1 MNTIKISLI
10 AAGALAL
17 VACGSSAV
25 PADRLA
31 RSQAALRSA
40 QEVGAAQDPKA
51 SLHLR
56 LAEEQITTAKD
67 LIKKGENERAE
78 FILRRAEAD
87 ADVALSLARSEMA
100 RKEATATMENVQK
113 AKQSAETGGK

>member
-31 RSQAALRSA
+31 RSEAALRSA
-40 QEVGAAQDPKA
+40 QEMGAANDPKA
-51 SLHLR
+51 ALHLR
-56 LAEEQITTAKD
+56 LAEEQITTGKT
-67 LIKKGENERAE
+67 LIKNGDNERAE
-78 FILRRAEAD
+78 SILRRAQAD
-87 ADVALSLARSEMA
+87 AEVALSFARSDIA
-100 RKEATATMENVQK
+100 RKEAITTMENVQK